1 MIGQWMVWNGIVWG
15 GLALTGS
22 AMAYGVA
29 ALLAVR
35 TQVPLRGRGSPKLQ
49 PPARMPAATIF
60 KPLCGAEPETYDC
73 LRSFCDQD
81 YPHFQ
86 VVFGVADCND
96 PAVAVVERLK
106 REFPHC
112 DLELIV
118 DRRQHGGSRKVSNLV
133 NMMPLARH
141 DVFVI
146 SDSDVRVGRDYL
158 TRVVAPLL
166 DPEVG
171 IVTCPYRGV
180 PRSGL
185 WALLGSQFIN
195 EWFIPSVRVA
205 ALAGSRSFA
214 FGSTIAIDRR
224 VLSRIGGFMAVANQ
238 LADDYRLGEMTRR
251 LGLRTVLSDVVV
263 ETSVVEDRFEALVKH
278 ELRWLRTIR
287 AVRPVGYG
295 LSFVTFGVPVAAFG
309 VLLSGGAPAA
319 FAMLAVTA
327 ITRLLLHFNIR
338 HQDSTTLQ
346 LLVLPLRDV
355 LSLALWSWSFATRR
369 VHWRNEHYHVNR
381 DGSVQSVPCDG
392 F

>member
-1 MIGQWMVWNGIVWG
+1 MIGQWIVRNGIVWG
-15 GLALTGS
+15 GLALT
-22 AMAYGVA
+22 ACTMAYSLA
-29 ALLAVR
+29 AWLAVR
-35 TQVPLRGRGSPKLQ
+35 AKIRPAGLGSVKLRSSAQ
-49 PPARMPAATIF
+49 MPPATIF
-60 KPLCGAEPETYDC
+60 KPLCGAEPETYNC

-86 VVFGVADCND
+86 VVFGVADLND
-96 PAVAVVERLK
+96 PVVAIVERLK
-106 REFPHC
+106 REFSHR
-112 DLELIV
+112 DLELVV
-118 DRRQHGGSRKVSNLV
+118 DREQHGSSRKVSNLV

-146 SDSDVRVGRDYL
+146 SDSDVQVGRDYL
-158 TRVVAPLL
+158 ARVVAPLL
-166 DPEVG
+166 DSDVG

-185 WALLGSQFIN
+185 WSLLGAQFIN

-205 ALAGSRSFA
+205 ALGGSRSFA

-224 VLSRIGGFMAVANQ
+224 VLARIGGFMAVANQ

-263 ETSVVEDRFEALVKH
+263 ETSVVEERLEALVQH

-295 LSFVTFGVPVAAFG
+295 LSFVTFGVPIASFG
-309 VLLSGGAPAA
+309 VLLSGGTPAA
-319 FAMLAVTA
+319 CAMLGVTA
-327 ITRLLLHFNIR
+327 VARLLLHFNMR
-338 HQDSTTLQ
+338 HHGSPAVQ

-355 LSLALWSWSFATRR
+355 LSLVLWSWSFATRR

-381 DGSVQSVPCDG
+381 DGSVLPVLRV
-392 F
+392 